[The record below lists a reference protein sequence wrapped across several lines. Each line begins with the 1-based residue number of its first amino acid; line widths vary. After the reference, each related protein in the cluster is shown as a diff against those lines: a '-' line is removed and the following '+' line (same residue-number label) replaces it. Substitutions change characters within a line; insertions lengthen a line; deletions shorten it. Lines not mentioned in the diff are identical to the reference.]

1 MREQLHELLAK
12 LRLRGIERALDGE
25 LDRAE
30 REGSAAAEVIG
41 RLLAE
46 EEAHRR
52 EKSLAYRLTQAKLPW
67 NWTLDSFP
75 FDRQPGVD
83 RGQIRSLAGLD
94 FLRRNENLLLIGEP
108 GTGKTGIAIAL
119 LRLAC
124 LNGHAGRFYN
134 AQELLDELY
143 ASLADRS
150 TPKLLAQLSRLQ
162 PLLIDELGYLTLKPE
177 QSNAFFRLMDQR
189 YGRGSTII
197 TTNLEPEAWYEL
209 FDKKPLVDALLDRL
223 HHRCITIHIK
233 GPSLRSPEPT
243 ATPPQ
248 DNAPK
253 ASPRRATRAK

>member
-30 REGSAAAEVIG
+30 REGSAPVEVIG

-67 NWTLDSFP
+67 NWTRDSFP

-162 PLLIDELGYLTLKPE
+162 PLLID
-177 QSNAFFRLMDQR
+177 
-189 YGRGSTII
+189 
-197 TTNLEPEAWYEL
+197 
-209 FDKKPLVDALLDRL
+209 
-223 HHRCITIHIK
+223 
-233 GPSLRSPEPT
+233 
-243 ATPPQ
+243 
-248 DNAPK
+248 
-253 ASPRRATRAK
+253 